1 MGALFGGRASQLVSL
16 DELWISS
23 SSAANRK
30 LPWQETCFRM
40 SCMGKLSAAQ
50 VLFTRECCSS
60 CEWHWCAVI
69 GRATCF
75 NCGLYRGIGH
85 RGLCSAVKET
95 CAYQCA
101 GFARCICVCVCVCAV
116 VRRWW
121 CLGVPS
127 PFHRGPPCCCCIPQP
142 SGNDTSSIRMMDRS
156 C

>member
-60 CEWHWCAVI
+60 CKWHWCAVI
-69 GRATCF
+69 GRATCLK
-75 NCGLYRGIGH
+75 CGLNRGIGH
-85 RGLCSAVKET
+85 TGCVQLSKRRVHTSAQDLQD
-95 CAYQCA
+95 A
-101 GFARCICVCVCVCAV
+101 FACVCVCAV
-116 VRRWW
+116 VGRWW